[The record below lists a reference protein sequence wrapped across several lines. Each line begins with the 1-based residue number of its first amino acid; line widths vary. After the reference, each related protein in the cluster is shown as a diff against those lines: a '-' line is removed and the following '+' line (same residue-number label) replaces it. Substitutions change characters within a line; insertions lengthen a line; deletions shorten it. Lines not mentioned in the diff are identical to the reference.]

1 MLRSRTARRT
11 SLVRAA
17 SAALA
22 LAALIGVTGCA
33 SATSPSAEPS
43 ASIAPEAQSDESND
57 VTDPTEQND
66 ADPHA
71 AHGEDAAPAE
81 PGPNEVIT
89 IGLRFTPPT
98 ITVPVGTTVTW
109 RNGEAIGHTITSGV
123 WGDVNETTGL
133 RGSQEA
139 DGMFRH
145 ALARAGE
152 EGDTFSFTF
161 TEPGEYPYF
170 CEPHLTMNASVIV
183 EAAG

>member
-1 MLRSRTARRT
+1 MTSTTLSSRASRRT
-11 SLVRAA
+11 PWVLT
-17 SAALA
+17 AALVA
-22 LAALIGVTGCA
+22 LVAVSGCTP
-33 SATSPSAEPS
+33 ATTADDANSEPTAPS
-43 ASIAPEAQSDESND
+43 ASTAPDAMNGEQSDGSDES
-57 VTDPTEQND
+57 D
-66 ADPHA
+66 API
-71 AHGEDAAPAE
+71 E

-109 RNGEAIGHTITSGV
+109 RNGEAIGHTITSGL

-139 DGMFRH
+139 DDLFRH
-145 ALARAGE
+145 ALAPMGQ

-183 EAAG
+183 EAAE

>member
-1 MLRSRTARRT
+1 MTSTTFSSRASRRT
-11 SLVRAA
+11 PWVLT
-17 SAALA
+17 AALVA
-22 LAALIGVTGCA
+22 LVAVSGCTPATTADDA
-33 SATSPSAEPS
+33 SSEPTAPS
-43 ASIAPEAQSDESND
+43 ASTAPDASGDDQGAESDMPE
-57 VTDPTEQND
+57 PI
-66 ADPHA
+66 
-71 AHGEDAAPAE
+71 E

-109 RNGEAIGHTITSGV
+109 RNGEAIGHTITSGL

-139 DGMFRH
+139 DGLFRH
-145 ALARAGE
+145 ALAPMGQ